1 MEFSEYNK
9 SFVLYESVFAQY
21 HRLMSRGKTELACEY
36 IDAVMRFGLY
46 GEIPLDDSDIW
57 ELGFDGIIA
66 TISAA
71 KTKYRQRIN
80 IPENELRGYIEMGYT
95 QQKIAEHY
103 NCSVDTV
110 QRRIKQYNIKPQI
123 TASNYND
130 NVYDKENG
138 NDYVKEIFEC

>member
-21 HRLMSRGKTELACEY
+21 HRLMSRGKNELACKF

-46 GEIPLDDSDIW
+46 GEIPPDDSDIW
-57 ELGFDGIIA
+57 DLGFDGIIA

-80 IPENELRGYIEMGYT
+80 IPENELREYIDMGYT

-103 NCSVDTV
+103 NCSVDTI
-110 QRRIKQYNIKPQI
+110 QRRIKQYNLKPQKA
-123 TASNYND
+123 ASNLND
-130 NVYDKENG
+130 NVNDKENG